1 VDHRDSGPPWT
12 GGHGRAR
19 ELAGAWPPA
28 APVPESSDRGAVERE
43 GGPVNSMVG
52 LPRLRRRWYGG
63 SPAAETSA
71 QKDDGEGTVRAR
83 LGGVGGVGGFTVGRV
98 GFYRVGGLSHP
109 VFKAKTRCSS
119 YVCPG
124 SSCHTYGQNVS
135 TEYQCLHYIVSYYK
149 NLLQVQKG
157 LNSGMDPILPQA
169 ADRGFRT
176 PRRNLHQCT
185 PHPLSSRT

>member
-1 VDHRDSGPPWT
+1 VVLGMFLASSQPTTILFYSGASHSFISSSFLVRHQLPITILKQTMLVSSP
-12 GGHGRAR
+12 GG
-19 ELAGAWPPA
+19 E
-28 APVPESSDRGAVERE
+28 
-43 GGPVNSMVG
+43 M
-52 LPRLRRRWYGG
+52 
-63 SPAAETSA
+63 
-71 QKDDGEGTVRAR
+71 
-83 LGGVGGVGGFTVGRV
+83 
-98 GFYRVGGLSHP
+98 LSHP

-135 TEYQCLHYIVSYYK
+135 TEYQCLYYIVSYYK

-169 ADRGFRT
+169 VDRGFRT